1 MRPTH
6 TIDATNRPLGRL
18 AGEIATLLRG
28 KQRVDFEPRKD
39 DGGVVFV
46 KNVRQLRLTGKK
58 LNQKIYYHHTGYP
71 GGIKEVTMKKL
82 FAMKPSEV
90 LRKAVYGMLPN
101 NKLRDR
107 QITRLKF
114 IKLETRNPKLET

>member
-1 MRPTH
+1 MRQTH
-6 TIDATNRPLGRL
+6 TIDATDRPLGRL
-18 AGEIATLLRG
+18 AVEIAILLRG
-28 KQRVDFEPRKD
+28 KQMADFEPRKD

-46 KNVRQLRLTGKK
+46 KNVRQIRLTGKK

-82 FAMKPSEV
+82 FAAKPSEV

-114 IKLETRNPKLET
+114 SKPETQNS

>member
-1 MRPTH
+1 MRKTH

-18 AGEIATLLRG
+18 AVEIAILLRG

-39 DGGVVFV
+39 IGGIVFV
-46 KNVRQLRLTGKK
+46 KNARQIRLTGKK
-58 LNQKIYYHHTGYP
+58 LNQKIYYHHSGYP
-71 GGIKEVTMKKL
+71 GGIKELTMKKL
-82 FAMKPSEV
+82 FAIKPSEV

-114 IKLETRNPKLET
+114 A

>member
-1 MRPTH
+1 M
-6 TIDATNRPLGRL
+6 
-18 AGEIATLLRG
+18 
-28 KQRVDFEPRKD
+28 VDFEPRKD
-39 DGGVVFV
+39 DGGMVFV

-82 FAMKPSEV
+82 FAIKPSEV

-114 IKLETRNPKLET
+114 VPARIATPARQPNLPEVTTSLQAGGSLGGGRSVAGGKPEA